1 MSFAP
6 VEPAYP
12 VTPATSGKAITSL
25 VLGILSLFTCI
36 TGIPAAILGFMALG
50 DIKRQPRRIGGKGMA
65 IAGIVTGLCGMVFS
79 TIFFFLI
86 PALAQVGKS
95 AQRAQATNQMRQIVM
110 AALIYESAHHALPND
125 IMSAD
130 GEPLLS
136 WRVAI
141 LPFIER
147 QDLYAKF
154 KLNEPWNSPHN
165 LALVKEMPQIYAIQD
180 PRFQQGAT
188 PYLMPY
194 GPDALKRPPAPGA
207 KGVTFGEI
215 RDGASNTALL
225 VEVDPEQA
233 VIWTK
238 PDDLPIDFD
247 QPRRGLGN
255 VRSGGFLAAFCD
267 GSVEIVGN
275 DESDAVV
282 AALFTPDGAKK
293 RDEPPGVSWNDRP
306 RPK

>member
-1 MSFAP
+1 MSYGSP
-6 VEPAYP
+6 DGSPSTSP
-12 VTPATSGKAITSL
+12 KATISL
-25 VLGILSLFTCI
+25 VLGILSIFTCI

-65 IAGIVTGLCGMVFS
+65 IAGIVTGLCGMAFSMVFLL
-79 TIFFFLI
+79 LI
-86 PALAQVGKS
+86 PAISQVGKA
-95 AQRAQATNQMRQIVM
+95 AQRAQSTNQMRQIVLGSLM
-110 AALIYESAHHALPND
+110 FESARRVLPDD
-125 IMSAD
+125 IKSAD

-165 LALVKEMPQIYAIQD
+165 LALVKEMPQVYGIQD
-180 PRFQQGAT
+180 PRFKAGTT
-188 PYLMPY
+188 PYLMPA
-194 GPDALKRPPAPGA
+194 GPDALKRPTSPGD
-207 KGVTFGEI
+207 GMTIGMI
-215 RDGASNTALL
+215 RDGSSNTIFV
-225 VEVDPEQA
+225 VEADPEQA

-238 PDDLPIDFD
+238 PEDLPIDLG

-255 VRSGGFLAAFCD
+255 VRSGDFLAAFCD
-267 GSVEIVGN
+267 GTAELIHE

-282 AALFTPDGAKK
+282 AALFTPDGSK
-293 RDEPPGVSWNDRP
+293 RKGSREVHWGHRP
-306 RPK
+306 QPK